1 MFQQLFFLFQIC
13 SIFMV
18 ESTKYYLFGTNI
30 IKNIAY
36 KLAKV
41 NILCIK
47 IFQAI
52 SLNIDKSI
60 NNELIKYTDHVPY
73 SFYEDIDF
81 DTLIDITS
89 QERIYIDIDKP
100 LASGMISIVYKALIQ
115 KPKENGL
122 GPGLGLGLGLGP
134 GPEPEPQYKI
144 IKIKRKNIEQ
154 KLDES
159 IKNMEFLIKAFTGFI
174 SFLSYFNPNL
184 QMNDFNIS
192 EVLHKNIDLIKEQL
206 DFNKE
211 VENMKEMKELYKN
224 NDYIKIPEVFE
235 NITNQYPNAILMEYI
250 DGITVSK
257 VDETDYEIYAKQVF
271 TFSFSSLLVKGT
283 IHGDLHSGNILFIK
297 EKRENDEPIYKL
309 GIIDFGL
316 VYKLDDDF
324 KNKFTELFIDIYT
337 KPVIEVAPE
346 ILICGCLEP
355 VETINALPEKHKQHI
370 IQLMAE
376 LIDETFH
383 KSKRGGLINIID
395 FILKINDYFNE
406 NNLKEYNI
414 RISKN
419 FLKVQMV
426 MAMSQGIGIMLC
438 KERNIEMINQV
449 IKEIFHLDL
458 ID

>member
-1 MFQQLFFLFQIC
+1 MFQQFFFLFQIC

-18 ESTKYYLFGTNI
+18 ETIKYNLFGTNI

-41 NILCIK
+41 NILCVK

-60 NNELIKYTDHVPY
+60 NDELIKYTDHVPY

-89 QERIYIDIDKP
+89 QEGLYIDIDKP
-100 LASGMISIVYKALIQ
+100 LASGMISIVYKALLQ
-115 KPKENGL
+115 KPEEN
-122 GPGLGLGLGLGP
+122 
-134 GPEPEPQYKI
+134 EPQYKI
-144 IKIKRKNIEQ
+144 IKIKRKHIEQ

-159 IKNMEFLIKAFTGFI
+159 IKNMEFLIKVFTGCI
-174 SFLSYFNPNL
+174 SLLSYFNPNL
-184 QMNDFNIS
+184 QVNDFNIGG
-192 EVLHKNIDLIKEQL
+192 ELHKNIDLIKEQL

-211 VENMKEMKELYKN
+211 VDNMKDMKELYKN

-235 NITNQYPNAILMEYI
+235 NITKQYPNIILMEYI
-250 DGITVSK
+250 DGITVSN
-257 VDETDYEIYAKQVF
+257 VEETDYEIYAKQVF
-271 TFSFSSLLVKGT
+271 TFSFSSLLIKGT
-283 IHGDLHSGNILFIK
+283 IHGDLHPGNILFIK
-297 EKRENDEPIYKL
+297 EKRENDRPIYKL

-316 VYKLDDDF
+316 VYKLDEQF
-324 KNKFTELFIDIYT
+324 KNKFAELFIDIYI

-346 ILICGCLEP
+346 VLICGIFEP
-355 VETINALPEKHKQHI
+355 IESINALPEKHKQHI

-383 KSKRGGLINIID
+383 KSKRGDQVKIFD
-395 FILKINDYFNE
+395 FMIQINDYFNK

-426 MAMSQGIGIMLC
+426 MAMSQGIGILLC

-449 IKEIFHLDL
+449 IRELFHLDL

>member
-1 MFQQLFFLFQIC
+1 MFQQFFFLFQIC

-18 ESTKYYLFGTNI
+18 ETIKYNLFGTNI

-41 NILCIK
+41 NILCVK

-60 NNELIKYTDHVPY
+60 NDELIKYTDHVPY

-89 QERIYIDIDKP
+89 QEGLYIDIDNP
-100 LASGMISIVYKALIQ
+100 IASGMISIVYKALLQ
-115 KPKENGL
+115 KPEEN
-122 GPGLGLGLGLGP
+122 
-134 GPEPEPQYKI
+134 EPQYKI

-184 QMNDFNIS
+184 QINDFNIGV
-192 EVLHKNIDLIKEQL
+192 ELHKNIDLIKEQL

-211 VENMKEMKELYKN
+211 VDNMKDMKELYKN

-235 NITNQYPNAILMEYI
+235 NITKQYPNIILMEYI
-250 DGITVSK
+250 DGITVSN
-257 VDETDYEIYAKQVF
+257 VEESDYEIYAKQVF
-271 TFSFSSLLVKGT
+271 TFSFSSLLIKGT
-283 IHGDLHSGNILFIK
+283 IHGDLHPGNILFIK
-297 EKRENDEPIYKL
+297 EKRENDRPIYKL

-316 VYKLDDDF
+316 VYKLDEQF
-324 KNKFTELFIDIYT
+324 KNKFAELFIDIYI

-346 ILICGCLEP
+346 VLICGIFEP
-355 VETINALPEKHKQHI
+355 IESINALPEKHKQHI

-383 KSKRGGLINIID
+383 KSKRGDQVKIFD
-395 FILKINDYFNE
+395 FMIQINDYFNK

-426 MAMSQGIGIMLC
+426 MAMSQGIGILLC

-449 IKEIFHLDL
+449 IRELFHLDL

>member
-18 ESTKYYLFGTNI
+18 ETIKYNLFGTNI

-41 NILCIK
+41 NILCVK

-60 NNELIKYTDHVPY
+60 NDELIKYTDHVPY

-81 DTLIDITS
+81 DTLINITS
-89 QERIYIDIDKP
+89 QERLYINIDKP
-100 LASGMISIVYKALIQ
+100 LASGMISIVYKALLQ
-115 KPKENGL
+115 KPEEN
-122 GPGLGLGLGLGP
+122 
-134 GPEPEPQYKI
+134 EPQYKI

-159 IKNMEFLIKAFTGFI
+159 IKNMEFLIKVFTRFI

-184 QMNDFNIS
+184 QMNDFNIGV
-192 EVLHKNIDLIKEQL
+192 ELHKNIDLIKEQL

-211 VENMKEMKELYKN
+211 VDNMKDMKELYKN

-235 NITNQYPNAILMEYI
+235 NITKQYPNIILMEYI
-250 DGITVSK
+250 DGITVSN
-257 VDETDYEIYAKQVF
+257 VEESDYEIYAKQVF
-271 TFSFSSLLVKGT
+271 TFSFSSLLIKGT
-283 IHGDLHSGNILFIK
+283 IHGDLHPGNILFIK
-297 EKRENDEPIYKL
+297 EKRENDRPIYKL

-316 VYKLDDDF
+316 VYKLDEQF
-324 KNKFTELFIDIYT
+324 KNKFAELFIDIYI

-346 ILICGCLEP
+346 VLICGIFEP
-355 VETINALPEKHKQHI
+355 IESINALPEKHKQHI

-383 KSKRGGLINIID
+383 KSKRGDQVKIFD
-395 FILKINDYFNE
+395 FMIQINDYFNK

-426 MAMSQGIGIMLC
+426 MAMSQGIGILLC

-449 IKEIFHLDL
+449 IRELFHLDL

>member
-1 MFQQLFFLFQIC
+1 
-13 SIFMV
+13 MV
-18 ESTKYYLFGTNI
+18 ETTKYYLFGTNI

-41 NILCIK
+41 NILCVK

-60 NNELIKYTDHVPY
+60 NDELIKYTDHVPY
-73 SFYEDIDF
+73 SFYEDVDF

-89 QERIYIDIDKP
+89 QEGLYIDIDKP

-115 KPKENGL
+115 KPEENG
-122 GPGLGLGLGLGP
+122 
-134 GPEPEPQYKI
+134 PQYKI

-154 KLDES
+154 KLDVS
-159 IKNMEFLIKAFTGFI
+159 IKNMEFLIKVFTGFI
-174 SFLSYFNPNL
+174 SLLSYFNPNL
-184 QMNDFNIS
+184 QINDFNIGV
-192 EVLHKNIDLIKEQL
+192 ELHKNIDLIKEQL

-211 VENMKEMKELYKN
+211 VDNMKEMKELYKN

-235 NITNQYPNAILMEYI
+235 NITKRYSNIILMEFI
-250 DGITVSK
+250 DGITVFKIEES
-257 VDETDYEIYAKQVF
+257 DYEIYAKQVF

-297 EKRENDEPIYKL
+297 EKGDNDEIIYKL

-324 KNKFTELFIDIYT
+324 KNKFTELFIDIHT

-346 ILICGCLEP
+346 VLICGMFEP
-355 VETINALPEKHKQHI
+355 IESINALPEKHKQYI

-376 LIDETFH
+376 IIDDTFH
-383 KSKRGGLINIID
+383 KSKRGDQVKIFD
-395 FILKINDYFNE
+395 FMIQINDYFNK

-449 IKEIFHLDL
+449 IREIFHLDL
-458 ID
+458 IEDNR

>member
-1 MFQQLFFLFQIC
+1 MFQQFFFLFQIC

-18 ESTKYYLFGTNI
+18 ETIKYNLFGTNI
-30 IKNIAY
+30 VKNLTY

-41 NILCIK
+41 NILCVK

-52 SLNIDKSI
+52 SLNINKSI
-60 NNELIKYTDHVPY
+60 NDELIKYTDHVPY
-73 SFYEDIDF
+73 SFYKDIDF

-89 QERIYIDIDKP
+89 QEGLYIDIDKP
-100 LASGMISIVYKALIQ
+100 IASGMISIVYKALLQ
-115 KPKENGL
+115 KPEEN
-122 GPGLGLGLGLGP
+122 
-134 GPEPEPQYKI
+134 EPQYKI

-184 QMNDFNIS
+184 QINDFNIGV
-192 EVLHKNIDLIKEQL
+192 ELHKNIDLIKEQL

-211 VENMKEMKELYKN
+211 VDNMKDMKELYKN

-235 NITNQYPNAILMEYI
+235 NITKQYPNIILMEYI
-250 DGITVSK
+250 DGITVSN
-257 VDETDYEIYAKQVF
+257 VEESDYEIYAKQVF
-271 TFSFSSLLVKGT
+271 TFSFSSLLIKGT
-283 IHGDLHSGNILFIK
+283 IHGDLHPGNILFIK
-297 EKRENDEPIYKL
+297 EKRENDRPIYKL

-316 VYKLDDDF
+316 VYKLDEQF
-324 KNKFTELFIDIYT
+324 KNKFAELFIDIYI

-346 ILICGCLEP
+346 VLICGIFEP
-355 VETINALPEKHKQHI
+355 IESINALPEKHKQHI

>member
-1 MFQQLFFLFQIC
+1 
-13 SIFMV
+13 MV

-30 IKNIAY
+30 VKNIAY

-41 NILCIK
+41 NILCVK

-60 NNELIKYTDHVPY
+60 SDELIKYTDHVPY
-73 SFYEDIDF
+73 SIEYDIDV

-89 QERIYIDIDKP
+89 QEGLYIDIDKP
-100 LASGMISIVYKALIQ
+100 LASGMISIVYKALI
-115 KPKENGL
+115 
-122 GPGLGLGLGLGP
+122 
-134 GPEPEPQYKI
+134 PQTGDYKI

-159 IKNMEFLIKAFTGFI
+159 IKNMEFLIKVFTGFI
-174 SFLSYFNPNL
+174 SLLSYFNPNL
-184 QMNDFNIS
+184 QINDFNIGG
-192 EVLHKNIDLIKEQL
+192 ELHKNIDLIKEQM

-211 VENMKEMKELYKN
+211 VDNMKEMKELYKN

-235 NITNQYPNAILMEYI
+235 NITKQYPNIILMEYI
-250 DGITVSK
+250 DGINVFK
-257 VDETDYEIYAKQVF
+257 VEESDYEIYAKQVF

-283 IHGDLHSGNILFIK
+283 IHGDLHPGNILFIK
-297 EKRENDEPIYKL
+297 EKREKEEKEEKEEKRENKEPSEFIYKL

-346 ILICGCLEP
+346 ILVCGMFEP
-355 VETINALPEKHKQHI
+355 IESINALPEKHKQHI
-370 IQLMAE
+370 IQLMAGI
-376 LIDETFH
+376 IDDIFY
-383 KSKRGGLINIID
+383 KNKKGGLINIID

-426 MAMSQGIGIMLC
+426 MAMSQGIGILLC
-438 KERNIEMINQV
+438 KENNIEMINQV
-449 IKEIFHLDL
+449 IREIFHLDL
-458 ID
+458 IN

>member
-1 MFQQLFFLFQIC
+1 MFQQFFFLFQIC

-18 ESTKYYLFGTNI
+18 ETIKYNLFGTNI

-41 NILCIK
+41 NILCVK

-60 NNELIKYTDHVPY
+60 NDELIKYTDHVPY

-89 QERIYIDIDKP
+89 QEGLYIDIDNP
-100 LASGMISIVYKALIQ
+100 IASGMISIVYKALLQ
-115 KPKENGL
+115 KPEEN
-122 GPGLGLGLGLGP
+122 
-134 GPEPEPQYKI
+134 EPQYKI
-144 IKIKRKNIEQ
+144 IKIKRKHIEQ

-159 IKNMEFLIKAFTGFI
+159 IKNMEFLIKVFTGCI
-174 SFLSYFNPNL
+174 SLLSYFNPNL
-184 QMNDFNIS
+184 QVNDFNIGG
-192 EVLHKNIDLIKEQL
+192 ELHKNIDLIKEQL

-211 VENMKEMKELYKN
+211 VDNMKDMKELYKN

-235 NITNQYPNAILMEYI
+235 NITKQYPNIILMEYI
-250 DGITVSK
+250 DGITVSN
-257 VDETDYEIYAKQVF
+257 VEESDYEIYAKQVF
-271 TFSFSSLLVKGT
+271 TFSFSSLLIKGT
-283 IHGDLHSGNILFIK
+283 IHGDLHPGNILFIK
-297 EKRENDEPIYKL
+297 EKRENDRPIYKL

-316 VYKLDDDF
+316 VYKLDEQF
-324 KNKFTELFIDIYT
+324 KNKFAELFIDIYI

-346 ILICGCLEP
+346 VLICGIFEP
-355 VETINALPEKHKQHI
+355 IESINALPEKHKQHI
-370 IQLMAE
+370 IQLMAGI
-376 LIDETFH
+376 IDDIFY
-383 KSKRGGLINIID
+383 KNKKGGLINIID

-414 RISKN
+414 QVSKN

-449 IKEIFHLDL
+449 IREIFHLDL
-458 ID
+458 IEERDEREDIKDTADELS